1 MFVVKFHVVRCA
13 KLHRLAALLA
23 LSFPHLLSSA
33 TRLGRAFPIFAQ
45 NETMKYL
52 VALSLSLVVGA
63 MCAQSFNQIE
73 AVEYDE
79 LNNRFLVTNNSSII
93 SRLPD
98 GSLEYFGD
106 GNKASYGMEIVGN
119 TLFAAHSTFSG
130 NWVYGYDLTS
140 EEEVMEL
147 EIPSADF
154 LNGMGTDGV
163 SRLWVSDFGGERIYE
178 IDVTDIANPSYSM
191 VANTPNTPNG
201 VVYDEI
207 NDRVLIVT
215 WGSNAPILQ
224 MDPSTYEVTTAAS
237 TSLAQC
243 DGIDN
248 DGENNFFVSSW
259 NPTRI
264 TKFNEDFTTS
274 EIITAPGLSSP
285 ADISYAVAIDT
296 LAVANSGNETLTLID
311 FNNTIDINET
321 GDNPMG
327 FNVFPNPVNQS
338 SKVSF
343 NLKTSTHVVLNVM
356 DTSGKIAAQLV
367 NEKLSA
373 GHHHVLMTGI
383 QLTKGYY
390 IYEIQ
395 AEESVLHFPFLV
407 H

>member
-1 MFVVKFHVVRCA
+1 
-13 KLHRLAALLA
+13 
-23 LSFPHLLSSA
+23 
-33 TRLGRAFPIFAQ
+33 
-45 NETMKYL
+45 MKYL
-52 VALSLSLVVGA
+52 IALPLSLIAGA
-63 MCAQSFNQIE
+63 ICAQSFNQIE

-79 LNNRFLVTNNSSII
+79 VNNRFLVTNNSSII

-106 GNKASYGMEIVGN
+106 GNKASYGMEIIGN
-119 TLFAAHSTFSG
+119 TLFAAHSPFSG

-147 EIPSADF
+147 EIPSAGF
-154 LNGMGTDGV
+154 LNGMGTDGI
-163 SRLWVSDFGGERIYE
+163 SRIWVSDFSEGRIYE
-178 IDVTDIANPSYSM
+178 IDVTDINNPSYSM
-191 VANTPNTPNG
+191 VATTPGNKPNG

-207 NDRVLIVT
+207 NDRVIIVT
-215 WGSNAPILQ
+215 WDNGSPILQ
-224 MDPSTYEVTTAAS
+224 MDPTTYEIS
-237 TSLAQC
+237 TVGDSGLSNC

-248 DGENNFFVSSW
+248 DSENNFYVSSW
-259 NPTRI
+259 SPTRI
-264 TKFNEDFTTS
+264 TKFSEDFTTS

-311 FNNTIDINET
+311 FNNTIDINEAD
-321 GDNPMG
+321 DNPMG

-356 DTSGKIAAQLV
+356 DTSGKIATQLV

-373 GHHHVLMTGI
+373 GQHHVLMAGI
-383 QLTKGYY
+383 NLPVGYY

-407 H
+407 Q

>member
-1 MFVVKFHVVRCA
+1 M
-13 KLHRLAALLA
+13 
-23 LSFPHLLSSA
+23 
-33 TRLGRAFPIFAQ
+33 
-45 NETMKYL
+45 
-52 VALSLSLVVGA
+52 
-63 MCAQSFNQIE
+63 
-73 AVEYDE
+73 
-79 LNNRFLVTNNSSII
+79 
-93 SRLPD
+93 
-98 GSLEYFGD
+98 
-106 GNKASYGMEIVGN
+106 
-119 TLFAAHSTFSG
+119 
-130 NWVYGYDLTS
+130 
-140 EEEVMEL
+140 
-147 EIPSADF
+147 
-154 LNGMGTDGV
+154 
-163 SRLWVSDFGGERIYE
+163 
-178 IDVTDIANPSYSM
+178 
-191 VANTPNTPNG
+191 
-201 VVYDEI
+201 VYDEI

-259 NPTRI
+259 IPTRI

-327 FNVFPNPVNQS
+327 FNVIPNPVNQS

-407 H
+407 Q